1 MNVQK
6 AFFGGYGHMR
16 LRNIPGA
23 REKIQESSWVVQDPE
38 GFKGSWQERFG
49 NNHPIHLEIGT
60 GKGQFLTHLAA
71 EHPEINYIGIEKFSS
86 VLIRALEKQDEL
98 ELTNLLFIRGEAEII
113 TEFFEK
119 GEVSRIYLNFS
130 DPWPKKRYAKRRLT
144 SAQFLARY
152 DQILKEDGTI
162 EFKTDNRELFDWS
175 VEEVPSSVFEIR
187 QITYDLHSDP
197 VMNEG
202 NILTE
207 YEEKFSAKG
216 NKICKYILARP
227 DKEEIL

>member
-1 MNVQK
+1 
-6 AFFGGYGHMR
+6 MR

-23 REKIQESSWVVQDPE
+23 REKIQESPWVIQDPDAQ
-38 GFKGSWQERFG
+38 KGSWRQKFE
-49 NNHPIHLEIGT
+49 NDYPVHLEIGT
-60 GKGQFLTHLAA
+60 GKGRFITQLAA

-98 ELTNLLFIRGEAEII
+98 ELPNLLFIREDAEII
-113 TEFFEK
+113 TDFFAK
-119 GEVSRIYLNFS
+119 GEIDKIYLNFS

-152 DQILKEDGTI
+152 DRILADEGTI

-175 VEEVPSSVFEIR
+175 VEQVPSSVFSIR

-197 VMNEG
+197 SMNEG
-202 NILTE
+202 NIMTE

-216 NKICKYILARP
+216 NKICKYILAR
-227 DKEEIL
+227 DGASL